1 MQYFDYAPVTTD
13 RRDNIEYKAIAFIQ
27 NFSSLDILLTD
38 TVQDN
43 EQFRPD
49 KISYRL
55 YGQPDFDW
63 VLNITN
69 GFDHGFK
76 EYTIGKT
83 FKYPRESDLNKILN
97 I

>member
-1 MQYFDYAPVTTD
+1 MQYFDYAPTTID

-27 NFSSLDILLTD
+27 NFSSLDILLTE

-55 YGQPDFDW
+55 YGQFDLDW

-76 EYTIGKT
+76 EYTIGRII
-83 FKYPRESDLNKILN
+83 KYPRESDLNKILD